1 MLQHFKF
8 KPMFDNHQ
16 LPGWDISFF
25 HKNERITG
33 EYHPDGTIVW
43 SSNPPQDEEAIKTM
57 IHELM
62 LYHVYD

>member
-8 KPMFDNHQ
+8 KPMFENDQ

-25 HKNERITG
+25 YKNERIAG
-33 EYHPDGTIVW
+33 EYHPDGSIVW
-43 SSNPPQDEEAIKTM
+43 KSKTPQDEETIKTM

>member
-8 KPMFDNHQ
+8 KPMFENRQ
-16 LPGWDISFF
+16 LPGWDFSFF
-25 HKNERITG
+25 YKNERIAG
-33 EYHPDGTIVW
+33 EYHPDGSIIW
-43 SSNPPQDEEAIKTM
+43 RSHAPQDEEAIKTM